1 MPTTWPYLA
10 MTSTTKLPPVP
21 WETLPP
27 GKKIT
32 KSEVEGLSKR
42 LFYDSEERK
51 KKLADKNLATLEG
64 GMHKV
69 APISKD
75 QLNGLVGR
83 IYKGAM
89 DKATRSAE
97 ILASIRAKEIEA
109 NRTVLDA
116 QGLDDFVGRVYTAAI
131 ERQKVRSDQLIQK
144 YRPDPK
150 KKKLTKDQQAGFV
163 ARNCEAAVLK
173 RKEER
178 EKLYQKVIVPLNPV
192 FRTLTK
198 EEVKASAERLCVVKK

>member
-1 MPTTWPYLA
+1 
-10 MTSTTKLPPVP
+10 MTSSTKLPPVP
-21 WETLPP
+21 VETLPP
-27 GKKIT
+27 GKTIT

-75 QLNGLVGR
+75 QLKGLVGR
-83 IYKGAM
+83 IYQGAM
-89 DKATRSAE
+89 DRSKRFAE
-97 ILASIRAKEIEA
+97 TLDASRAKEIEA

-131 ERQKVRSDQLIQK
+131 ERHKARSNELIQK
-144 YRPDPK
+144 YRPDPEK
-150 KKKLTKDQQAGFV
+150 KKITKDQQAGFV
-163 ARNCEAAVLK
+163 ERNCETAIKK

-178 EKLYQKVIVPLNPV
+178 EKLYQTVIAPLFPV
-192 FRTLTK
+192 FRKMTK